1 MKVIYTFLLFILV
14 SCTSTFPGYEEQ
26 ESGLYFKLITIADS
40 TKRINENDYIQ
51 FKYSFSD
58 YTHSELSASR
68 VLLKVNEVE
77 EKGGLIEAL
86 TLINEKE
93 IGEFIFP
100 FSKLKF
106 ELDGAFLFQGL
117 SDTTNIFA
125 KLQIDSIYSQEGFE
139 SAQNKFLKWVSEVD
153 TVDFDVLKE
162 NLLLDKFERDNNL
175 VTKKTATGLRYIT
188 IKKGEG
194 ETASF
199 GKRVEL
205 SYSGK
210 FLNGREFNS
219 TQRLENGVQEFYVG
233 QELQVLKG
241 IEEALLFMKE
251 GDIVLL
257 LLPSWIAFGE
267 KGSSTGIVKEKT
279 PVVYKV
285 ELTKLN

>member
-1 MKVIYTFLLFILV
+1 MKVVYTFFLFALV
-14 SCTSTFPGYEEQ
+14 SCTSPFPGYEEQ
-26 ESGLYFKLITIADS
+26 DSGLYFKLITIADS

-58 YTHSELSASR
+58 YTNSELSASR
-68 VLLKVNEVE
+68 VLLKVKGVE
-77 EKGGLIEAL
+77 QKGGLIEAL

-100 FSKLKF
+100 ISKLKF
-106 ELDGAFLFQGL
+106 EFDGAFLFQGL
-117 SDTTNIFA
+117 SDTSNIFA

-139 SAQNKFLKWVSEVD
+139 SAQNKFLKWVNKVD

-162 NLLLDKFERDNNL
+162 NILLDKFELDNNL
-175 VTKKTATGLRYIT
+175 VTKKTTTGLRYII
-188 IKKGEG
+188 IKNGEG

-199 GKRVEL
+199 GKRIEL

-210 FLNGREFNS
+210 FLNGKEFNS
-219 TQRLENGVQEFYVG
+219 TQRLENGVQEFDLG

-251 GDIVLL
+251 GDAVLL

-267 KGSSTGIVKEKT
+267 KGSSTGIVKGKT
-279 PVVYKV
+279 PVIYEV
-285 ELTKLN
+285 ELKKLN